1 MVRPGQTGASAVK
14 GTGVSGETSFIP
26 GPETTRAFRD
36 ALGRFATGVTVVT
49 TEGAHGPVGI
59 TANSFAALSL
69 DPPMVLWSPARA
81 SRRFIHFA
89 EAHGFAIHILSQ
101 DQHPLAQRFVRA
113 DHHFEDLGLTRSPEG
128 IPLLPGTL
136 ARFECRTA
144 AVHEG
149 GDHVIITGHV
159 LHASFRDGDPLVFWA
174 GRYGG
179 FAPEI

>member
-1 MVRPGQTGASAVK
+1 M
-14 GTGVSGETSFIP
+14 SGETSFIP

-36 ALGRFATGVTVVT
+36 ALGRFATGVTVAT

-69 DPPMVLWSPARA
+69 DPPMVLWSPARS
-81 SRRFIHFA
+81 SRRFIHFV
-89 EAHGFAIHILSQ
+89 EAHGFAIHVLAQ
-101 DQHPLAQRFVRA
+101 DQRALAQRFTRA
-113 DHHFEDLGLTRSPEG
+113 DPHFEDLGLTRSAEG

-136 ARFECRTA
+136 ARFECETA

-159 LHASFRDGDPLVFWA
+159 RRASFREGDPLVFWA
-174 GRYGG
+174 GSYGV
-179 FAPEI
+179 FRPEK